1 MFQKRQI
8 YTNIV
13 GDILFKENLLYNCS
27 LSFNYNSMIR
37 RILVILSVSVLG
49 IYGVVRGQD
58 AHFSQFY
65 ANPLHLNPAFTGSE
79 RCPRVAL
86 GYRNQWPALGPT
98 YVTYSASYDQHVNL
112 IQGGAGLHLLSDVQG
127 DGTIKTNIISGM
139 YSYTLPVTHN
149 FAIAAGF
156 EASYVMKTIK
166 WDFIFPDMIHPLYGP
181 IYSTQENPALVND
194 HKNYFDFSAGLI
206 GFTERTFFGVAVH
219 HLTEPSES
227 FLRGSDAVLPRKFTA
242 HFGTEI
248 PINNKKYRRGE
259 LSLAPQLLFHQQGQF
274 QQFNWGI
281 YVNRKAIVA
290 GFWLRQNF
298 NFQYD
303 SFIMLVGFRQD
314 NIRFAY
320 SYDFTVSRLRNST
333 YGSHEVSFA
342 YIFPC
347 HTKTDKKRVISCP
360 SF

>member
-1 MFQKRQI
+1 M
-8 YTNIV
+8 
-13 GDILFKENLLYNCS
+13 YNCK
-27 LSFNYNSMIR
+27 LTFNCYSMIR
-37 RILVILSVSVLG
+37 RILFILSILLTG
-49 IYGVVRGQD
+49 IYGAVLGQD

-79 RCPRVAL
+79 RCPRVSL

-98 YVTYSASYDQHVNL
+98 YVTYSASYDQHVNFM
-112 IQGGAGLHLLSDVQG
+112 QGGLGLHILSDVQG

-139 YSYTLPVTHN
+139 YSYTLPVSRN
-149 FAIAAGF
+149 FAIAGGF
-156 EASYVMKTIK
+156 QASFVMKTIK

-181 IYSTQENPALVND
+181 IYTTQENPDLVND
-194 HKNYFDFSAGLI
+194 NKNYVDFSVGLI

-242 HFGTEI
+242 HFGTDI
-248 PINNKKYRRGE
+248 PINNKKFRRGE
-259 LSLAPQLLFHQQGQF
+259 LSLSPQLLFHQQGQF

-298 NFQYD
+298 NFQCD

-347 HTKTDKKRVISCP
+347 HEKAAKKRVISCP